1 MEWHYYFLFQSMYSR
16 ANDLEVFKTEV
27 KEYLEIVRLIFIL
40 VLFVFWA
47 DQRNAN
53 DTNTPVFSLLQKNML
68 IFFFDLATL
77 FSHFSQNMI
86 AFALGTSLRAT
97 DLFKGHLPCSF
108 LKQFLTILCWQ
119 HCDCYYSNIW
129 FQFI

>member
-1 MEWHYYFLFQSMYSR
+1 MYSR

-68 IFFFDLATL
+68 IFFF
-77 FSHFSQNMI
+77 
-86 AFALGTSLRAT
+86 
-97 DLFKGHLPCSF
+97 
-108 LKQFLTILCWQ
+108 
-119 HCDCYYSNIW
+119 
-129 FQFI
+129 